1 MEVNEKV
8 LKLKVRAEEIK
19 EQLTYWEEYP
29 PVNNMGKWSTKT
41 RIESIMK
48 KFELLN
54 TGIDIE
60 IDEFNIDK

>member
-1 MEVNEKV
+1 MNIEKKIE
-8 LKLKVRAEEIK
+8 LFKSKLNFWYNYI
-19 EQLTYWEEYP
+19 
-29 PVNNMGKWSTKT
+29 PVNNMGNWSTKK

>member
-1 MEVNEKV
+1 MNIEHKIEL
-8 LKLKVRAEEIK
+8 LKSKLNF
-19 EQLTYWEEYP
+19 WENYI

-54 TGIDIE
+54 
-60 IDEFNIDK
+60 K

>member
-1 MEVNEKV
+1 MNIEKKIEL
-8 LKLKVRAEEIK
+8 LKSKLNF
-19 EQLTYWEEYP
+19 WENYI